1 VRPLL
6 LRYLN
11 RLSDVLWLLAR
22 EAEAAPGRRRAGPNP
37 QLKRPRRA
45 VR

>member
-11 RLSDVLWLLAR
+11 RLSDLLWLQAR
-22 EAEAAPGRRRAGPNP
+22 EAEGRPGTAEQG
-37 QLKRPRRA
+37 LM
-45 VR
+45 